1 MARTHTP
8 TPKTPGKKRPAAKLR
23 GGWYP
28 VTLLLPPDLVP
39 VIDAIAAQESRSRVK
54 QIEVALRQF
63 VQSYQRRDAA

>member
-1 MARTHTP
+1 MARTPTP
-8 TPKTPGKKRPAAKLR
+8 TPKTLGKKRPAAKLR

-39 VIDAIAAQESRSRVK
+39 AIDAIAAQESRSRVK

-63 VQSYQRRDAA
+63 VQSYRRNAAA